1 MQIIC
6 DIRSTASSKV
16 GITRAGSPEPPQNHG
31 SQQRR
36 HAFLFRNSRAGAWLA
51 TVCSR
56 LFSYINLRHTRP
68 NMSLTINAVYTSP
81 NDTNTFVIPVE
92 AAAATEES
100 SQADQTNHVKAVR
113 EAVTKLQDQVN
124 KYLTE
129 RMEVEKNDAAKALE
143 DNYGEEI
150 VDEE

>member
-1 MQIIC
+1 
-6 DIRSTASSKV
+6 
-16 GITRAGSPEPPQNHG
+16 
-31 SQQRR
+31 
-36 HAFLFRNSRAGAWLA
+36 
-51 TVCSR
+51 
-56 LFSYINLRHTRP
+56 
-68 NMSLTINAVYTSP
+68 MSLTINAVYTSP

-150 VDEE
+150 VDEEVEPMCALFHMPTRILDVLQETAGP